1 MTEELLALIGDADT
15 ELDDVAKL
23 EQAIIDLSSNQAATS
38 ALLTA
43 LFKAEAA
50 HEAYWQRAEQ
60 TDDFKLNYANR
71 DDARADY
78 LRIMVQRER

>member
-1 MTEELLALIGDADT
+1 MTEELLAIIGDADS
-15 ELDDVAKL
+15 ELDDAAKL
-23 EQAIIDLSSNQAATS
+23 EQAIIDLSNNQAATS

-43 LFKAEAA
+43 LIKAEAK

-60 TDDFKLNYANR
+60 TDDFKRNYANR